1 MLKTIFSVLV
11 GLFLAINAFSAPIDD
26 LAKTLYHEARG
37 EGETGIRAVASIIHN
52 RAEKKGVVT
61 PAVLSKVV
69 RQKYQFSCWNGKKDL
84 RTGKGK
90 SWELCQTVAK
100 EMVEGDFNKTHGY
113 THYYAFKNCN
123 PKWAKGK
130 KKFVVGNHAFLNP

>member
-1 MLKTIFSVLV
+1 MFKKIWIVLASV
-11 GLFLAINAFSAPIDD
+11 FLSTEAVSAPVDD

-52 RAEKKGVVT
+52 RAEKTGKVT
-61 PAVLSKVV
+61 PAKLSKVV
-69 RQKYQFSCWNGKKDL
+69 RQKYQFSCWNGKADL
-84 RTGKGK
+84 RTGKGS
-90 SWELCQTVAK
+90 SWELCKKVAN
-100 EMVEGDFNKTHGY
+100 EMVSGDFNKTHGF

-130 KKFVVGNHAFLNP
+130 KKVVIGNHAFLNP